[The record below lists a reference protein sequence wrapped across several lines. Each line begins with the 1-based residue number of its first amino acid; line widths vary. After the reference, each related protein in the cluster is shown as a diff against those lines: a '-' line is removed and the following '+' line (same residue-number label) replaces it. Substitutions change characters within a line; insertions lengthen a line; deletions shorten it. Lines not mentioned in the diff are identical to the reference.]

1 MYKPFFKYYFLTW
14 RIDNLNYEIIQL
26 LLRASWSVSR
36 VLLWVM
42 TGQIPDTF
50 CELNVKAL
58 KSQTHTID
66 YFALQTILTFW
77 FHDFNSLKQILKS
90 TYVFVFQ
97 FLYMIFF
104 HDCNTYTRVRRSI
117 KPALLHEYCKWWQVT
132 LSICVRLVTYMAS
145 LQ

>member
-1 MYKPFFKYYFLTW
+1 MLLDFDMYKPFFKYYFLTC

-97 FLYMIFF
+97 FLYMLFF

-117 KPALLHEYCKWWQVT
+117 KLHY
-132 LSICVRLVTYMAS
+132 YMSTANDDK
-145 LQ
+145 